1 MVFAACDWG
10 ETAREDEGLR
20 NDIYTYFL
28 IEGLNGLADRNVDGA
43 VTATEA
49 HDYARRRTFA
59 FTQGRQRPSAEILEV
74 GADPVVLS
82 GSINRTGRPE
92 LFSYNPRLDG
102 FTLKVDGETRTELP
116 GGTAVVPGKRTVE
129 LTKGDAVLVRRELNM
144 AAGERLPLEE
154 LLADT
159 FPRRSLSLVGG
170 VFSFVDG
177 KSRTELLPASPE
189 VAAVLRLEDKPLQ
202 DFALLLDVG
211 GSRGHHSL
219 KLAPGSEVPFG
230 YTRFSLG
237 VGMPYLW
244 RWDRL
249 SLYAG
254 PRVAALY
261 LRRSFDVEAFVG
273 GQNYFT
279 VSPGVVG
286 GVVWRLGDRL
296 ELTSQ
301 AQVMLTY
308 VVVDGQGQAV
318 GFTGGW
324 AGMGYRF

>member
-1 MVFAACDWG
+1 M
-10 ETAREDEGLR
+10 
-20 NDIYTYFL
+20 
-28 IEGLNGLADRNVDGA
+28 DGA
-43 VTATEA
+43 VTASEA

-116 GGTAVVPGKRTVE
+116 GGTAVTPGKRTVE

-177 KSRTELLPASPE
+177 KSRNELLPASPE
-189 VAAVLRLEDKPLQ
+189 VAVVLRLEDRPAAGLR
-202 DFALLLDVG
+202 A
-211 GSRGHHSL
+211 
-219 KLAPGSEVPFG
+219 APGRGRQPGPAHAEARARLRG
-230 YTRFSLG
+230 A
-237 VGMPYLW
+237 LW
-244 RWDRL
+244 L
-249 SLYAG
+249 H
-254 PRVAALY
+254 PALA
-261 LRRSFDVEAFVG
+261 RAWGCRICG
-273 GQNYFT
+273 G
-279 VSPGVVG
+279 G
-286 GVVWRLGDRL
+286 
-296 ELTSQ
+296 
-301 AQVMLTY
+301 
-308 VVVDGQGQAV
+308 
-318 GFTGGW
+318 TG
-324 AGMGYRF
+324 